1 MAIASEMEA
10 MDRRSRFC
18 PKSRVCAKFKDLLPV
33 MPTYET
39 QHIVLAMDLT
49 QVESFTSQ

>member
-33 MPTYET
+33 MPVYEVT
-39 QHIVLAMDLT
+39 GVFF
-49 QVESFTSQ
+49 VSRR